1 MGRIKAGQGLQVLFH
16 NIKKLKIRKMKD
28 ANIKVIDI
36 LVVED
41 NAGDARL
48 IKEVLNDNKVFS
60 SFYLAKDGVEAMEF
74 LRNQGKFKTM
84 PKPDLIILDLNL
96 PRKDGREVL
105 AEIKTDE
112 GLKHIPIV
120 IMTISQA
127 EEDIMKSYNLHAN
140 CFITKPIDLNQFIKI
155 VKSIEDF
162 WFSIVKLP
170 PKVEMP
176 VNVKDSKSGTIH

>member
-1 MGRIKAGQGLQVLFH
+1 MKNPNLKAV
-16 NIKKLKIRKMKD
+16 
-28 ANIKVIDI
+28 DI

-41 NAGDARL
+41 NSGDARL
-48 IKEVLNDNKVFS
+48 IKEVLYDNKIFS
-60 SFYLAKDGVEAMEF
+60 SLYLAKDGVEAMDF
-74 LRNQGKFKTM
+74 LKNKGQFKNA

-112 GLKHIPIV
+112 ELKHIPIV

-127 EEDIMKSYNLHAN
+127 EEDILKSYNLHAN
-140 CFITKPIDLNQFIKI
+140 CYITKPIDLNQFIKV

-162 WFSIVKLP
+162 WFSVVKLP
-170 PKVEMP
+170 PKSDGLNNE
-176 VNVKDSKSGTIH
+176 KTGIREQLLKRSL

>member
-1 MGRIKAGQGLQVLFH
+1 M
-16 NIKKLKIRKMKD
+16 
-28 ANIKVIDI
+28 KVIDI

-41 NAGDARL
+41 NSGDARL
-48 IKEVLNDNKVFS
+48 IREVMNENKIFS
-60 SFYLAKDGVEAMEF
+60 TFYLAKDGVEALDF
-74 LRNQGKFKTM
+74 LHNKGKFKNA

-105 AEIKTDE
+105 AEIKADKR
-112 GLKHIPIV
+112 LKHIPIV

-127 EEDIMKSYNLHAN
+127 EEDILKSYNLHAN
-140 CFITKPIDLNQFIKI
+140 CYITKPIDLMQFIKV

-170 PKVEMP
+170 PKNGHP
-176 VNVKDSKSGTIH
+176 DSAMNGTGENITGSQTDGNH

>member
-1 MGRIKAGQGLQVLFH
+1 
-16 NIKKLKIRKMKD
+16 MKGS
-28 ANIKVIDI
+28 NLKVIDI

-41 NAGDARL
+41 NSGDARL

-74 LRNQGKFKTM
+74 LRNQGPYKNA

-105 AEIKTDE
+105 GEIKTDE
-112 GLKHIPIV
+112 KLKHIPIV

-127 EEDIMKSYNLHAN
+127 EEDILKSYNLHAN
-140 CFITKPIDLNQFIKI
+140 CYITKPIDLNQFIKV

-170 PKVEMP
+170 PKNEEF
-176 VNVKDSKSGTIH
+176 NQFSNGGSDYLTGRS

>member
-1 MGRIKAGQGLQVLFH
+1 MRNPV
-16 NIKKLKIRKMKD
+16 IRS
-28 ANIKVIDI
+28 IDI

-41 NAGDARL
+41 NSGDARL
-48 IKEVLNDNKVFS
+48 IREVLNDNKIFS
-60 SFYLAKDGVEAMEF
+60 SLFMVNDGVEAMDF
-74 LRNQGKFKTM
+74 LRNRGKYKKA

-112 GLKHIPIV
+112 VLKHIPIV

-127 EEDIMKSYNLHAN
+127 EEDILKSYNLHAN
-140 CFITKPIDLNQFIKI
+140 CYITKPIDLNQFVKV

-170 PKVEMP
+170 PKVEDLDQES
-176 VNVKDSKSGTIH
+176 NGTQRQMKEKPTGFGKQ

>member
-1 MGRIKAGQGLQVLFH
+1 MRNSA
-16 NIKKLKIRKMKD
+16 IRS
-28 ANIKVIDI
+28 IDI

-48 IKEVLNDNKVFS
+48 IQEVLNDNKIFS
-60 SFYLAKDGVEAMEF
+60 SLYMVSDGVEAMDF
-74 LRNQGKFKTM
+74 LRNRGKFKKE
-84 PKPDLIILDLNL
+84 PRPDLIILDLNL

-112 GLKHIPIV
+112 VLKHIPIV

-127 EEDIMKSYNLHAN
+127 EEDILKSYNLHAN
-140 CFITKPIDLNQFIKI
+140 CYITKPIDLNQFIKV

-170 PKVEMP
+170 PKVE
-176 VNVKDSKSGTIH
+176 VQESEVIQRHVKERPSGFEKL